1 MKKIFSRQIIDRLL
15 NLIKR
20 KINAHRY
27 NIKFSRAA
35 NFSIPKRI
43 KINDKEIKLYSLYDN
58 SAKTAFVEIF
68 LDDIYGINKIKNEKI
83 KTVLDIG
90 ANAGFF
96 SLHCRNIFPFAT
108 IHAYEPNPKMAEI
121 INNNAI
127 SGDFIFFN
135 EAVGFKDGAVDL
147 LLINNDSVLTKTI
160 KNSNGVV
167 TLTAFSK
174 CLQRLGGSVDLLK
187 MDCEGAEWEILKDE
201 ESLKKVKYLTMEY
214 HLFQKA
220 QKISYLVN
228 MFEKL
233 NFNILTHY
241 IIDHPGNYKT
251 GIFFANNTNG

>member
-1 MKKIFSRQIIDRLL
+1 MDRLF

-20 KINAHRY
+20 KINAHHY

-83 KTVLDIG
+83 KTILDIG

-96 SLHCRNIFPFAT
+96 SLHCRNIFPDAT
-108 IHAYEPNPKMAEI
+108 IHAYEPNPQMVEI
-121 INNNAI
+121 IKNNAN

-160 KNSNGVV
+160 ENSNGNI
-167 TLTAFSK
+167 TLTAFNK
-174 CLQRLGGSVDLLK
+174 CLQRLGRDIDLLK

-201 ESLKKVKYLTMEY
+201 ESLKKVRYLTMEY
-214 HLFQKA
+214 HLFEKDQKT
-220 QKISYLVN
+220 SSLVN
-228 MFEKL
+228 LFKKL
-233 NFNILTHY
+233 NFKILKHFL
-241 IIDHPGNYKT
+241 IDLPANVKT
-251 GIFFANNTNG
+251 GIIFAENNNYLRQF